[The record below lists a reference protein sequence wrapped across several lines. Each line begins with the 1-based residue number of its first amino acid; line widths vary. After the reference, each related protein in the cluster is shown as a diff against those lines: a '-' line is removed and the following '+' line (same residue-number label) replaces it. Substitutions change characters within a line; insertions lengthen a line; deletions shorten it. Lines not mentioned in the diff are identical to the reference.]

1 MISLFS
7 AIPVVSE
14 QVLRPN
20 RCPSRPCRDAALA
33 RVNRLTIRST
43 IITNLADKAD
53 SLKVDPWEC
62 EIGVPLQALL
72 QDEGVTVFKR
82 HAEGLW

>member
-43 IITNLADKAD
+43 IITNLADN
-53 SLKVDPWEC
+53 EYT
-62 EIGVPLQALL
+62 PLNCTGATYATPPASGDQIYSGPLGTI
-72 QDEGVTVFKR
+72 D
-82 HAEGLW
+82 